1 MARVFFYACVLF
13 LLNTELVKVVLTLD
27 KEIKQLAEKLY
38 QYKSILVMGR
48 GFNYAT
54 CLEGALVS
62 LINALFVIYS
72 FDSVL

>member
-1 MARVFFYACVLF
+1 MWLEFFLYMCLF

-27 KEIKQLAEKLY
+27 KEIKRLAEKLY
-38 QYKSILVMGR
+38 QYKSILVMGH

-72 FDSVL
+72 FVSVL